1 MRIFF
6 KSRII
11 FTFVVFFN
19 LLGVAD
25 LSFAQRASSGLVVS
39 DSSLA
44 TKAGMEILERG
55 GNAMDAAIATA
66 LALSVVDQA
75 SSGLGGGGFMVIY
88 SAKERR
94 AHTLDFREIAPAAAR
109 KDLYLKD
116 G

>member
-11 FTFVVFFN
+11 FTVVVFFN

-25 LSFAQRASSGLVVS
+25 LSFAQRTASGLVVS
-39 DSSLA
+39 DSPLA

-66 LALSVVDQA
+66 FALSVVDLA
-75 SSGLGGGGFMVIY
+75 
-88 SAKERR
+88 
-94 AHTLDFREIAPAAAR
+94 
-109 KDLYLKD
+109 
-116 G
+116 